1 MLSRS
6 SAGRAAKEYQ
16 DINRAAESVEA
27 VNQQIADLNA
37 ELEAEL
43 AALDTK
49 LDPATEPFETVT
61 LRPKKTGITIRLVAL
76 GWKAE

>member
-1 MLSRS
+1 MPVFAEGDGGLEGGGK
-6 SAGRAAKEYQ
+6 SAA
-16 DINRAAESVEA
+16 DSVEA
-27 VNQQIADLNA
+27 VHQQIAGLNA

-61 LRPKKTGITIRLVAL
+61 LRPKKTGITVRLVAL
-76 GWKAE
+76 GWRGD